1 LKRYGCLTFIKINN
15 VFKFITSRPIWV
27 NLLIALGLFL
37 GLVFLLFGSLDWITQ
52 HNNNQ
57 VVPEVT
63 GQNVTAA
70 KKMLEDKGFSVEVL
84 DSVFVDTAARLSVL
98 KQSPEGSA
106 KVKAGRTV
114 FLTINRAVA
123 PEVELPSLIG
133 FSFKSAQYYLQS
145 LNLKLGDTTY
155 KPDIARNAVKE
166 MMYNGKPI
174 KPGTRIPMGSTI
186 GFVLGTGLGTESRDV
201 PNLIGMTISEAR
213 SYLSGMN
220 LSIGSVV
227 PAEGESVS
235 DTATA
240 FIKKQNPD
248 VFTEPV
254 PGQKIQ
260 NKIRSGQMI
269 DIYLSDTR
277 YIRDSTGATIPAT
290 P

>member
-1 LKRYGCLTFIKINN
+1 M
-15 VFKFITSRPIWV
+15 
-27 NLLIALGLFL
+27 GLFL